1 MGVSWKTDSFFISL
15 GILIKQI
22 KVMTIQDI
30 QLNQISQIY
39 VGKDRNCRCGCQG
52 TYIATSFMESP
63 RTDIIDDRRAQK
75 NLTRAKRLAVKK
87 DVLVEYG
94 DNHINIGY
102 GNNRAITVYFDE
114 VKK

>member
-1 MGVSWKTDSFFISL
+1 
-15 GILIKQI
+15 
-22 KVMTIQDI
+22 MTIQDI

-39 VGKDRNCRCGCQG
+39 VGKDRNCRCGCGG

-75 NLTRAKRLAVKK
+75 NLTRAKKLALKK